1 MPENP
6 TPSSSPHILLVED
19 DVFLVRAYEAILSSE
34 GYQVHVVADGE
45 AALKTLAEEPL
56 PAVILLDLMLPHK
69 SGFEVLEAIGKDPRL
84 AAVPVLVLSNLA
96 QQVDVERAKALG
108 AKEYFVKADT
118 PLEQVVEAIKRYLP
132 NGK

>member
-6 TPSSSPHILLVED
+6 TPSSSPYILLVED

-96 QQVDVERAKALG
+96 QQGDVERAKALG
-108 AKEYFVKADT
+108 AQGYFVKADT

>member
-6 TPSSSPHILLVED
+6 IPSSSSHILLVED

-34 GYQVHVVADGE
+34 GYQVRVVADGE